1 MFANQSAS
9 RTYRARWVW
18 ASGRWL
24 RDGRVTV
31 QGAWIANVGTAPV
44 AGEIDLGDQV
54 VLPGLVNAH
63 THLEFSALQE
73 PLSHAGSFASW
84 IRNVVQWRRTQSDA
98 DINAA
103 IAQGAVESAQRGVST
118 LGEIATRPA
127 DLPEEPRIVSFR
139 EALGLRYEAIEP
151 QLKLARRHLEQGTEL
166 FGLSPH
172 APYSIGR
179 DLLAGVIELARET
192 GCPVA
197 MHLAETREELELLA
211 NGTGP
216 LVDLFTEWGLWSP
229 GQPPAV
235 RSPAEV
241 LRSLRELPRVLVVH
255 GNYLTHDEIDMLA
268 CRPNMAVVYCP
279 RTHRYFGHEPY
290 PLREMLSR
298 GVRVVFGT
306 DSRASNPD
314 LDLLAEVRLAHTLH
328 PGVAPAAWLEMA
340 TRCGAEALGWGEH
353 TGTIAPGKLAEF
365 SCCGMPEGVLDPDEV
380 ILGSTARITSW
391 KP

>member
-1 MFANQSAS
+1 MSANQSVS
-9 RTYRARWVW
+9 RTFRARWVW

-31 QGAWIANVGTAPV
+31 QGAWIADVGTAPV
-44 AGEIDLGDQV
+44 TGEIDLGDQV

-63 THLEFSALQE
+63 THLEFSALRE
-73 PLSHAGSFASW
+73 PLPHAGSFASW
-84 IRNVVQWRRTQSDA
+84 IRHVVQWRRTRSDA
-98 DINAA
+98 DIEAA
-103 IAQGAVESAQRGVST
+103 IAQGAAESAQGGVTT
-118 LGEIATRPA
+118 LGEIATRTA
-127 DLPEEPRIVSFR
+127 DLPKEPRIVSFR
-139 EALGLRYEAIEP
+139 EALGLGHEALDP
-151 QLKLARRHLEQGTEL
+151 QLQLARRHLEQGAEL

-172 APYSIGR
+172 APYSISR
-179 DLLAGVIELARET
+179 DLFCGVIELARQT
-192 GCPVA
+192 HCPVA

-216 LVDLFTEWGLWSP
+216 LVDLFTEWGLWSA
-229 GQPPAV
+229 GQSPAF

-241 LRSLRELPRVLVVH
+241 LWFLRELPRLLVVH

-268 CRPNMAVVYCP
+268 CRTNVSVVYCP

-298 GVRVVFGT
+298 GVRVAFGT

-314 LDLLAEVRLAHTLH
+314 LDLMSEVRLAHALH
-328 PGVAPAAWLEMA
+328 PGVAPAVWMEMA

-365 SCCGMPEGVLDPDEV
+365 SSCGMPEGVSNPEEV
-380 ILGSTARITSW
+380 VLGSTARVTSW